1 MRNGSTMSSAA
12 SACST
17 AALTPSALNECC
29 IWCSTPLNT
38 CGSRSHCS
46 KPPKEERGAE
56 LTGWPIAIRDISVAL
71 IRDAPRIDAFC
82 SRRPHSETFC
92 LLDGVTAGSLHQ
104 SCGLELFDAGDVG
117 FRPGALRLAGCEV
130 ERSPLVV
137 DRARLA
143 VDPAEAERL
152 LHCGLVLD
160 ARLPRRLL

>member
-71 IRDAPRIDAFC
+71 IRYAPRIDAFC
-82 SRRPHSETFC
+82 SSRPHSETFC
-92 LLDGVTAGSLHQ
+92 LLDHTTAGRLHQ
-104 SCGLELFDAGDVG
+104 PRSLELLDTGDVR
-117 FRPGALRLAGCEV
+117 FRPGALRLAGREV
-130 ERSPLVV
+130 ERGALV
-137 DRARLA
+137 
-143 VDPAEAERL
+143 
-152 LHCGLVLD
+152 
-160 ARLPRRLL
+160 